1 MNLDDS
7 RDLIDAKT
15 AMDIVRSAER
25 GEISRDQLVGALQ
38 SWKFDPKYR
47 TRGLADDWES
57 RPNSFEAV
65 EYAHMVDLIDEDAYR
80 RIEERVERD
89 RSLDL

>member
-1 MNLDDS
+1 MNLDGRS
-7 RDLIDAKT
+7 GMDANT
-15 AMDIVRSAER
+15 AMDVVRSAER

-65 EYAHMVDLIDEDAYR
+65 EYAYMAELIDEDAYL
-80 RIEERVERD
+80 RIGERLAHD
-89 RSLDL
+89 RAEKP